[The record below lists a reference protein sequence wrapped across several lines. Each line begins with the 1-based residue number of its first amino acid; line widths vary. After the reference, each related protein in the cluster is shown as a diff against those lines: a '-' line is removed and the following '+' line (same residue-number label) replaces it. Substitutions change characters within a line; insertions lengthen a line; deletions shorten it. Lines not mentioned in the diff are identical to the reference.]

1 MQHSNYIVKRKN
13 KMKILIIRT
22 YPDEINIK
30 NYNCQELGLAKAL
43 VKKGN
48 ICDIVLY
55 TTKNKNYGEEIIV
68 EDNKKIHI
76 YYLKAKEILKN
87 VFFDKT
93 DLKNII
99 KDYDIVQVAEY
110 DQIGNIQIKKIAKK
124 MIIYHGPYSSKFT
137 KGYNLKCKI
146 SDFICMFNKDY
157 KDTPCITK
165 SKLAEEFI
173 RKKGF
178 KNVTTIGVGLDN
190 ARLNE
195 HENKNFKVIE
205 LENLKRDEDL
215 RYLLYIGRIE
225 RRRNTLFLVKLL
237 HEISKTKNNVKL
249 ILIGKGEKDYI
260 AKVKKEIEKYNL
272 EDKIIYIEKM
282 PQEELSN
289 IYRISDIFLLPTEY
303 EIFGM
308 VLLEAMYLGLPVITT
323 YNGGSSTIIEN
334 KKNGFIEQ
342 IDIEKWKNIILKN
355 LTNKEI
361 SANAKQTIE
370 NDYTWDML
378 CKKFIKLYRNI
389 SKSIK

>member
-1 MQHSNYIVKRKN
+1 
-13 KMKILIIRT
+13 MKILIIRT

-55 TTKNKNYGEEIIV
+55 TKKNKNYGEEIIV

-76 YYLKAKEILKN
+76 YYLKAKKFFKN

-124 MIIYHGPYSSKFT
+124 MIIYHGPYASKFT

-146 SDFICMFNKDY
+146 SDFIYLFNKDY
-157 KDTPCITK
+157 KNTPCITK
-165 SKLAEEFI
+165 SKLAENFL

-178 KNVTTIGVGLDN
+178 KYVTTIGVGLDN
-190 ARLNE
+190 ARFNE
-195 HENKNFKVIE
+195 KAKKSSKVIKLEQLKKDEE
-205 LENLKRDEDL
+205 LK
-215 RYLLYIGRIE
+215 YLLYIGKIE
-225 RRRNTLFLVKLL
+225 QRRNTLFLIKLL
-237 HEISKTKNNVKL
+237 YEIRKTKSNVKL
-249 ILIGKGEKDYI
+249 ILIGKGEKKYMD
-260 AKVKKEIEKYNL
+260 KVKKEVKKYNL
-272 EDKIIYIEKM
+272 KESIVYIEKM
-282 PQEELSN
+282 QQEELSN
-289 IYRISDIFLLPTEY
+289 IYQISDIFLLPTEY

-308 VLLEAMYLGLPVITT
+308 VLLEAMYFGLPVITT

-342 IDIEKWKNIILKN
+342 IDIEKWKNIILKKLN
-355 LTNKEI
+355 NKEI
-361 SANAKQTIE
+361 SVNAKQTIE
-370 NDYTWDML
+370 NNYTWDML

-389 SKSIK
+389 SKSIKYKL

>member
-1 MQHSNYIVKRKN
+1 MKREN

-22 YPDEINIK
+22 YADELNIK

-43 VKKGN
+43 VEKGN

-55 TTKNKNYGEEIIV
+55 TTKNENYGEEIIV
-68 EDNKKIHI
+68 DNSRKIHI
-76 YYLKAKEILKN
+76 YYLKAKKILKN
-87 VFFDKT
+87 VFFDKR

-137 KGYNLKCKI
+137 KRYNLKCKI
-146 SDFICMFNKDY
+146 SDFIYLFNKNY

-178 KNVTTIGVGLDN
+178 NNVTTIGVGLDN
-190 ARLNE
+190 ARFNE
-195 HENKNFKVIE
+195 HVNKNSKVIE
-205 LENLKRDEDL
+205 LENLKKDEDL

-260 AKVKKEIEKYNL
+260 AKVKKEIKKYNL

-282 PQEELSN
+282 QQEELSN

-308 VLLEAMYLGLPVITT
+308 VLLEAMYFGLPVITT
-323 YNGGSSTIIEN
+323 YNGGSSTIVEN
-334 KKNGFIEQ
+334 KKSGFVCSKLDEK
-342 IDIEKWKNIILKN
+342 KWKDLTIKILESRDEFLKMSN
-355 LTNKEI
+355 NEKEEI
-361 SANAKQTIE
+361 REK
-370 NDYTWDML
+370 YTWSKLAD
-378 CKKFIKLYRNI
+378 KFLKVYKNT
-389 SKSIK
+389 